1 MREILKKRPVILF
14 WGILLVLSA
23 TTFTV
28 LVLYWPQN
36 NPHSMVKVVI
46 ESGSS
51 LNGIANMLNEKKIIS
66 NKQMFCW
73 AVKIMGKEKKYPSAV
88 SVLSML
94 ELIMKS

>member
-14 WGILLVLSA
+14 GGILLVLSA
-23 TTFTV
+23 TAVTV

-51 LNGIANMLNEKKIIS
+51 LNGIANMLNEKK
-66 NKQMFCW
+66 
-73 AVKIMGKEKKYPSAV
+73 
-88 SVLSML
+88 
-94 ELIMKS
+94 

>member
-23 TTFTV
+23 TAFTV

-73 AVKIMGKEKKYPSAV
+73 AVKIMG
-88 SVLSML
+88 
-94 ELIMKS
+94 

>member
-1 MREILKKRPVILF
+1 MREILKQRPVILF
-14 WGILLVLSA
+14 WGILSVLSA
-23 TTFTV
+23 TAFTI

-66 NKQMFCW
+66 NKQMF
-73 AVKIMGKEKKYPSAV
+73 
-88 SVLSML
+88 
-94 ELIMKS
+94 